1 MYSAALFPPDAGT
14 MTGAIVDLGLRGEG
28 GREGRGE
35 GGKEGR
41 GDRKRM
47 SFRFDLC
54 SVFFPSLFFFV
65 KNEIPLLLRGF
76 PLVPPPPSVISTSV
90 FFLTRSRKRT
100 TPTKEVSARSSL
112 LWLAAETE
120 G

>member
-1 MYSAALFPPDAGT
+1 
-14 MTGAIVDLGLRGEG
+14 
-28 GREGRGE
+28 
-35 GGKEGR
+35 
-41 GDRKRM
+41 M

-76 PLVPPPPSVISTSV
+76 PLVPPPSVISTSV